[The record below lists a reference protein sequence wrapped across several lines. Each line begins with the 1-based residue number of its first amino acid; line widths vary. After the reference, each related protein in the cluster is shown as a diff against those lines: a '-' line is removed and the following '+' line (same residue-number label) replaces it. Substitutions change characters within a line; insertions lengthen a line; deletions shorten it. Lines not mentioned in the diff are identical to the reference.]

1 MNKEQTTNK
10 QNTDTKNI
18 LDNGLDCSSV
28 LDNNSDKAIENT
40 QNSNSQVQD
49 NNIITVNKPRYNIQ
63 NLKPFNKTDNILTS
77 EEAKK
82 RGRQGGI
89 KSGESRRQRKT
100 LKQNI
105 LDLLAMELSEDKLD
119 ELGIDKTMLGGDNSL
134 QNAITIAM
142 LKESLNGDTKAYQLL
157 RDTIDEAPTVRQEI
171 TETITQEDTAL
182 LNDLR
187 KSLIS

>member
-1 MNKEQTTNK
+1 
-10 QNTDTKNI
+10 
-18 LDNGLDCSSV
+18 
-28 LDNNSDKAIENT
+28 
-40 QNSNSQVQD
+40 
-49 NNIITVNKPRYNIQ
+49 
-63 NLKPFNKTDNILTS
+63 
-77 EEAKK
+77 
-82 RGRQGGI
+82 
-89 KSGESRRQRKT
+89 
-100 LKQNI
+100 
-105 LDLLAMELSEDKLD
+105 MELSDDKLD
-119 ELGIDKTMLGGDNSL
+119 ELGIDKSMLGGDNSL

>member
-1 MNKEQTTNK
+1 MNNTTNNE
-10 QNTDTKNI
+10 QNKNTKNI
-18 LDNGLDCSSV
+18 LDNSLDCSSV
-28 LDNNSDKAIENT
+28 LDNNSDKPIEN
-40 QNSNSQVQD
+40 NSDSQVQD

-63 NLKPFNKTDNILTS
+63 NLKPYNKTDRILS
-77 EEAKK
+77 SDEAKK

-142 LKESLNGDTKAYQLL
+142 FKESLNGDTKAYQLL

>member
-1 MNKEQTTNK
+1 MNNKQTTNK

-49 NNIITVNKPRYNIQ
+49 NNITDNNKRNDNRVYNIQ
-63 NLKPFNKTDNILTS
+63 NLKPVQSK
-77 EEAKK
+77 EEARE
-82 RGRQGGI
+82 RGRKGGI

-105 LDLLAMELSEDKLD
+105 LDLLAMELSDDKLD